1 MSFKRSPDTGLKSR
15 TAIAVPRIVIT
26 RPRGIGRPDWTH
38 HHASTALALAL
49 GGVFV
54 SVAQADPLPQFVGD
68 TVVVTPTRFE
78 SATLPTPAHLVV
90 ITRED
95 IERTPATSIP
105 DLLAGVPGAAVM
117 PLYGALGID
126 ATVSLRGAGSG
137 GTATSNTLVLLNGQR
152 LNPVDS
158 GSIDWSLI
166 PLASIERIEVMPGSG
181 TVLYGDRASGGVI
194 NIVTR
199 KSTDAGYVSLGGGSH
214 GLREAGIQ
222 AGGML
227 GPIDA
232 SLYFQYGE
240 SDGWRDNSDQR
251 RYGLGG
257 RLNFVDEDDM
267 RVYLDFAAFDEKLGQ
282 PGGLWRT
289 EYQTDPTRSR
299 HPGDRSD
306 REGFR
311 VRPGVTVNLNSNLTF
326 DADLAVSRD
335 ERKGYSGP
343 TNPVEQVRDLTRD
356 FVSFNPKFNI
366 RYGLGGF
373 SHHATIGYD
382 YFRGTTDSL
391 TSPTG
396 NQAYTQAATQTSHAV
411 YAQNITDLGDR
422 LALTLGVRSQRLRQS
437 ASQSA
442 YTTYWGGF
450 QPAMSGRSSDTREAY
465 EAGLSYRADGW
476 KFTGRAGTL
485 YRFPNTDELYGF
497 DPLTFDPVF
506 AFGLEPQRGTVYEV
520 GATRTFARASLG
532 LNLYRQD
539 MRDEI
544 SSDPNGGNM
553 NIDKTRRLGVEL
565 NAKLALTDT
574 LSGDLGLAFED
585 AEIRGGAYAG
595 SDLPMVPGVQASAG
609 LTWQATERSSYS
621 ARLNHVGE
629 RRYGDDY
636 SNLAGDLA
644 SHTRLDLLAS
654 WRVRDWQIDAR
665 VLNATDRKY
674 AAFGGYG
681 FNTGTFAFDTF
692 YYPADSRTYTLAAR
706 YTFR

>member
-1 MSFKRSPDTGLKSR
+1 MR
-15 TAIAVPRIVIT
+15 
-26 RPRGIGRPDWTH
+26 H
-38 HHASTALALAL
+38 TALALAL
-49 GGVFV
+49 GGVFASAV
-54 SVAQADPLPQFVGD
+54 HADPLPQFVGD

-95 IERTPATSIP
+95 IERTPATNIP
-105 DLLAGVPGAAVM
+105 DLLAGVPGAAVI

-194 NIVTR
+194 NVITR
-199 KSTDAGYVSLGGGSH
+199 KSTNTGYVSLGGGSH

-222 AGGML
+222 AGGMA

-251 RYGLGG
+251 RYALGG
-257 RLNFVDEDDM
+257 RINFVDRDDV
-267 RVYLDFAAFDEKLGQ
+267 RAYVDLAAFDEKLGQ
-282 PGGLWRT
+282 PGGLFRA
-289 EYQTDPTRSR
+289 EYQADPTHSR

-306 REGFR
+306 RDGFR
-311 VRPGVTVNLNSNLTF
+311 IRPGVTVNLGPDVTF
-326 DADLAVSRD
+326 DADVALSRD
-335 ERKGYSGP
+335 NRKGYSDP
-343 TNPVEQVRDLTRD
+343 TNPVEQTRDLTRD
-356 FVSFNPKFNI
+356 FVSFSPRFNI
-366 RYGLGGF
+366 RHRLGGLGN
-373 SHHATIGYD
+373 HATLGYD
-382 YFRGTTDSL
+382 YFRGTADTL

-411 YAQNITDLGDR
+411 YAQNITDLSER
-422 LALTLGVRSQRLRQS
+422 LALTLGVRVQRLEQS

-442 YTTYWGGF
+442 YTTYYGMP
-450 QPAMSGRSSDTREAY
+450 QPAMSGRSADTREAY
-465 EAGLSYRADGW
+465 EGGMTYRTGAW
-476 KFTGRAGTL
+476 KFTGKIGTV

-506 AFGLEPQRGTVYEV
+506 AFGLKPQHGVAYEI
-520 GATRTFARASLG
+520 GAARAFDRASLG
-532 LNLYRQD
+532 LNLYQQN

-553 NIDKTRRLGVEL
+553 NIGKTRRLGAEL
-565 NAKLALTDT
+565 SAKLLLTDA
-574 LSGDLGLAFED
+574 LSGDLGLTFED
-585 AEIRGGAYAG
+585 AEIRAGAYAG
-595 SDLPMVPGVQASAG
+595 HTVPMVPEMQANAG
-609 LTWQATERSSYS
+609 LTWRATEHASYT
-621 ARLNHVGE
+621 ARLNHVGK

-636 SNLAGDLA
+636 SNVAGHLAGY
-644 SHTRLDLLAS
+644 TRLDLMAS

-674 AAFGGYG
+674 AAYGGYG
-681 FNTGTFAFDTF
+681 FNSSTFAFDTF
-692 YYPADSRTYTLAAR
+692 YYPADSRTFSVAAR